1 MRRKKRMER
10 KCSIRYRK
18 KKQKKQYV
26 KWHNS
31 RRAKG
36 YSLFSAAPQKS
47 PKKWEKKLVKIRV
60 NFART
65 LNSITVIIQLIF
77 KAYQWVAYYLIIIN
91 VKN

>member
-18 KKQKKQYV
+18 KKKNNMSNGTTRDELRDTHFCQLRPK
-26 KWHNS
+26 S
-31 RRAKG
+31 R
-36 YSLFSAAPQKS
+36 QKS
-47 PKKWEKKLVKIRV
+47 GKKKLVKIRV

>member
-1 MRRKKRMER
+1 MTKRKSETKVDGIE
-10 KCSIRYRK
+10 KCS
-18 KKQKKQYV
+18 
-26 KWHNS
+26 WHNS

-65 LNSITVIIQLIF
+65 LSKNYSVILIN
-77 KAYQWVAYYLIIIN
+77 L
-91 VKN
+91 

>member
-1 MRRKKRMER
+1 M
-10 KCSIRYRK
+10 S
-18 KKQKKQYV
+18 
-26 KWHNS
+26 WHNS

-65 LNSITVIIQLIF
+65 LSKNYSVI
-77 KAYQWVAYYLIIIN
+77 
-91 VKN
+91 

>member
-1 MRRKKRMER
+1 V
-10 KCSIRYRK
+10 
-18 KKQKKQYV
+18 KQKKNGIE
-26 KWHNS
+26 KMSWHNS

-65 LNSITVIIQLIF
+65 LSRIITV
-77 KAYQWVAYYLIIIN
+77 
-91 VKN
+91 